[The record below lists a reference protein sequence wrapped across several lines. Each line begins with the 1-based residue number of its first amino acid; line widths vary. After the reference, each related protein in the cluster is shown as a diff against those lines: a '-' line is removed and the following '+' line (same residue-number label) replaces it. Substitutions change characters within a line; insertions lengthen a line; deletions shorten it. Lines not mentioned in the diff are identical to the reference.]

1 MANLFTVTPHTA
13 IDQIITLEQLHAG
26 NLTANTSQHYAAGKG
41 VNVAKTVTAMKTPVT
56 TLGFIG
62 QQSRASF
69 QPLNSTLLTADFS
82 NVPGL
87 TRYNITLQTA
97 AIDQETHIR
106 TPGFAVTET
115 DSLALIHKINRH
127 TQPGDIIILSGSLPR
142 GASTHFYADI
152 ITHCRHKSARVFLDT
167 SGPNMATSVQALPFL
182 IKPNVA
188 EMEALIGHRLTTN
201 KAILNA
207 AQCFIR
213 QGVEVVIV
221 SLGKNGIIA
230 VTQTEALLA
239 YCNKLP
245 SQKLITTVGCGD
257 ALVGGLA
264 LAYQQNKSFAEA
276 LKLGIACAT
285 ANLFS
290 QEPGMVAPPLVDE
303 IKSTVKLDS
312 LKNL

>member
-26 NLTANTSQHYAAGKG
+26 NLTANTIQHYAAGKG

-152 ITHCRHKSARVFLDT
+152 IPIADT
-167 SGPNMATSVQALPFL
+167 NRPVYS
-182 IKPNVA
+182 
-188 EMEALIGHRLTTN
+188 
-201 KAILNA
+201 
-207 AQCFIR
+207 
-213 QGVEVVIV
+213 
-221 SLGKNGIIA
+221 
-230 VTQTEALLA
+230 
-239 YCNKLP
+239 
-245 SQKLITTVGCGD
+245 
-257 ALVGGLA
+257 
-264 LAYQQNKSFAEA
+264 
-276 LKLGIACAT
+276 
-285 ANLFS
+285 
-290 QEPGMVAPPLVDE
+290 
-303 IKSTVKLDS
+303 
-312 LKNL
+312 

>member
-26 NLTANTSQHYAAGKG
+26 NLTANTIQHYAAGKG
-41 VNVAKTVTAMKTPVT
+41 VNVAKTISAMKTPVT
-56 TLGFIG
+56 ALGFIG
-62 QQSRASF
+62 QQSSASF
-69 QPLNSTLLTADFS
+69 QPLNSTLLTTDFS
-82 NVPGL
+82 NVQGL

-106 TPGFAVTET
+106 TPGFVVTET
-115 DSLALIHKINRH
+115 DSHALINKINIY
-127 TQPGDIIILSGSLPR
+127 TQPGDIIILSGSLPQ

-152 ITHCRHKSARVFLDT
+152 ITHCRQKSVRVFLDS
-167 SGPNMATSVQALPFL
+167 SGPNITTSMQALPFL
-182 IKPNVA
+182 ITPNLA
-188 EMEALIGHRLTTN
+188 EMEALMGHRLTTN
-201 KAILNA
+201 RAIINA
-207 AQCFIR
+207 AQYFIH
-213 QGVEVVIV
+213 QGIEVVIV

-230 VTQTEALLA
+230 VTQTETLQAW
-239 YCNKLP
+239 CDKLP

-264 LAYQQNKSFAEA
+264 LAYQQNKSFPEA

-290 QEPGMVAPPLVDE
+290 QEPGMVSQPLVDE
-303 IKSTVKLDS
+303 IKSTVRLDS
-312 LKNL
+312 LESQ